1 MPAPLMS
8 REEIVARLLEI
19 FRERGYDGASLS
31 DVSAATGLGKSSLY
45 HHFPGGKQDMGAA
58 VLEQAGVW
66 LERDIVG
73 ALSAERPP
81 LRRLDAMFAAV
92 RSFYGGGTRPC
103 ILGALVTGSARKVFQ
118 PELTQRFRRWMQ
130 ALAGMLT
137 EAGVASATA
146 RELAEDL
153 VVSVQGALIVSRG
166 TDDADVFGDTLR
178 RQQARL
184 KAALEAVQR

>member
-19 FRERGYDGASLS
+19 FRERGYDGTSLT
-31 DVSAATGLGKSSLY
+31 DVSAATSLGKSSLY
-45 HHFPGGKQDMGAA
+45 HHFPGGKQDMGVA
-58 VLEQAGVW
+58 VLEEAGAW
-66 LERDIVG
+66 LEREIVG

-92 RSFYGGGTRPC
+92 RSFYGGGSRPC
-103 ILGALVTGSARKVFQ
+103 ILGALVTGSARKVFL
-118 PELTQRFRRWMQ
+118 PELTQAFRRWMQ
-130 ALAGMLT
+130 ALTDMLT
-137 EAGVASATA
+137 EAGVGAATA

-178 RQQARL
+178 RQHARL
-184 KAALEAVQR
+184 KAALDAAQR